1 MVYRVAIERCW
12 FRLLDAARRRIAE
25 SYIIAGS
32 RFARRDAPPAGRH
45 VNLYVCGTGQWRVSY
60 IRARCQYI
68 NWMICRPA
76 DPPFETVRLRDAL
89 SRRVKVNAGG
99 GRPSQRVLKRP
110 GGPVPTPWWSSLTI
124 IHTSPSPRVPNHTL
138 AHIHTHERTAQAIV
152 SGEGQFAVRTRAR
165 SHALRLTAREQT
177 PDRPTWQW
185 WYPSSSG
192 RGPSASPASEAMCDN
207 AAPLPSRRERS
218 STGWPIFVRRK
229 PWPLAQ
235 QAVTQLASSSKRARF
250 RTYTLRRGRR

>member
-32 RFARRDAPPAGRH
+32 RFGRRDAPPAGRH

-99 GRPSQRVLKRP
+99 GAPKPESSQASRRPSPHAMVE
-110 GGPVPTPWWSSLTI
+110 
-124 IHTSPSPRVPNHTL
+124 L
-138 AHIHTHERTAQAIV
+138 AHDHSHIPFPSCSKPHTRTH
-152 SGEGQFAVRTRAR
+152 
-165 SHALRLTAREQT
+165 SHARTH
-177 PDRPTWQW
+177 
-185 WYPSSSG
+185 G
-192 RGPSASPASEAMCDN
+192 ASNC
-207 AAPLPSRRERS
+207 
-218 STGWPIFVRRK
+218 
-229 PWPLAQ
+229 Q
-235 QAVTQLASSSKRARF
+235 
-250 RTYTLRRGRR
+250 RGRSVCRANARTQPRPPPHST